1 MASTSSVSGLASG
14 IDWANLIDQIIKVE
28 HRRIDVVIG
37 NQNQYNNKLAE
48 WKKVNTQLLSLRG
61 KADILRDADT
71 FNVFQS
77 TVSGSS
83 STDPAKLLSV
93 STSTTAAP
101 GVHTIE
107 MTSSSTLAQARKV
120 SSKSYTSASTALSLS
135 GDILINGKDINI
147 ASTDTLSDIKSKIN
161 AVNSGSSATGVT
173 ATILTVSSTDNRLV
187 LTSDETGA
195 DQFSIL
201 DANTTNVL
209 QTLGITNSTTSIKN
223 TTSNG
228 ALSDKFTSSDVAIR
242 SLLGLNA
249 TLSSATVNIG
259 GNNVSINLDTDTL
272 TSIASTIDALAGI
285 ASSVVSTTEDGVTKY
300 QLKIEN
306 TTSFTDSNNI
316 LEALG
321 VLAGSQSSVNE
332 LQAGSVANQKT
343 SAAGGGAVTDGTQWN
358 QINTG
363 GDANNIALNDTIT
376 ITGTKHDGT
385 AVSSTFTIANL
396 AQALNAGSGFLET
409 IETAFGGA
417 LAVDAYISDGTDG
430 NTAGQI
436 VVKDLTAGDSQL
448 TVSLVANNEGAG
460 SLNVGTVSATVE
472 GYSMQVTAGQD
483 ANVKVN
489 GVTLTR
495 SSNTITDAID
505 GLTLNLLKI
514 EAATTLTLNVSRDT
528 SAIQASVQSLLDD
541 YNSFISYVNT
551 QFTYDENTKSS
562 GILGGDA
569 TLSSVK
575 SSLQSLV
582 VSTISLLPTTLNAF
596 SLIGINSDKTGLLSI
611 DSSDFL
617 SSLQSD
623 FNGLRRIFIAEG
635 TTTSGEV
642 TYLSHTTTSKAGD
655 YAVNVTQVATQAATT
670 GVKSLL
676 SGIGA
681 GQTETL
687 RITDTLTGRI
697 ATVALNGDAGENGS
711 SIDNIVNAVNSE
723 FQTQYAQKLVGSVAN
738 VQISDAQPITSNT
751 EWSDIDA
758 SLQDGDVISFTGTSR
773 TGQTVSGSYTISDT
787 ATDTAQGF
795 LSAVQTAFNNEVS
808 ATINA
813 SGKLVITDVADGDS
827 NTSISITE
835 PTGGGRTLDFGT
847 VTTSNTGGVVGR
859 YALEITASKDGSNQ
873 LVLTHNLYGSA
884 NGFTIAQVS
893 NPGTTNK
900 EILIGSQANTQVAP
914 PGVLTSL
921 TAFDNITGYTA
932 NSADTITISGKNHA
946 GTAITPVVFSVH
958 TGAAYKTVQ
967 DFLTA
972 IEGAFSLTAGSA
984 TVDGSG
990 KIVITDSTTGSSQLA
1005 MTLTLPAGL
1014 NFGTFASQ
1022 NTGLSNGS
1030 SSGQNVAGTINGEA
1044 ATGVGQ
1050 VLTGDEP
1057 PTDGSTSVE
1066 GLSILVTSTT
1076 TGAKGNVKLTLG
1088 SGELI
1093 YRELDSITDAL
1104 SGYVTTRIDG
1114 LQDTVDDL
1122 QKHIDAME
1130 ARLILEKDQL
1140 TNQFVVME
1148 SALSQMRTL
1157 SNWLAQQTGG
1167 LNQLR

>member
-1 MASTSSVSGLASG
+1 MASTSSISGLASG
-14 IDWANLIDQIIKVE
+14 IDWANIVDQIIAVE

-37 NQNQYNNKLAE
+37 NQNQYNNKLSE
-48 WKKVNTQLLSLRG
+48 WKKVNTQLLSLRT
-61 KADILRDADT
+61 KADTLRTADT
-71 FNVFQS
+71 FNVFQN
-77 TVSGSS
+77 TVTGSS

-93 STSTTAAP
+93 SASTEAAP

-107 MTSSSTLAQARKV
+107 MSSTSTLAQARKV
-120 SSKSYTSASTALSLS
+120 SSKSYSSSSTALSLS
-135 GDILINGKDINI
+135 GDILINGKAINI

-161 AVNSGSSATGVT
+161 AANSGSSATGVT
-173 ATILTVSSTDNRLV
+173 ATLLTVSSTDNRLV
-187 LTSDETGA
+187 LTSDVTGLN
-195 DQFSIL
+195 QFSIL
-201 DANTTNVL
+201 DASTGNVL
-209 QTLGITNSTTSIKN
+209 QSLGITNSTTSIKN
-223 TTSNG
+223 ATSNG
-228 ALSDKFTSSDVAIR
+228 ALSDEFSSSDVTIR

-249 TLSSATVNIG
+249 TLSSTTVNIG
-259 GNNVSINLDTDTL
+259 GNNVTINLDTDT
-272 TSIASTIDALAGI
+272 
-285 ASSVVSTTEDGVTKY
+285 SSVVSTTEDGVTKY

-409 IETAFGGA
+409 IETAFGGGA
-417 LAVDAYISDGTDG
+417 AVDAYISDGTDG

-448 TVSLVANNEGAG
+448 TVSLVANNEGGG
-460 SLNVGTVSATVE
+460 SLNFGTVAASTQ

-514 EAATTLTLNVSRDT
+514 EAGTTLTLNVSRDT
-528 SAIQASVQSLLDD
+528 AAIQASVQSLLDD

-562 GILGGDA
+562 GILGGDT

-575 SSLQSLV
+575 F
-582 VSTISLLPTTLNAF
+582 STISLLPTTLNAF

-623 FNGLRRIFIAEG
+623 FNGVKRIFVAEG

-642 TYLSHTTTSKAGD
+642 TYLSHTTNSKAGD

-758 SLQDGDVISFTGTSR
+758 SLQDGDVISFTGTYR

-847 VTTSNTGGVVGR
+847 VTTSNSGGVVGR

-932 NSADTITISGKNHA
+932 NTSDTITISGKDHS
-946 GTAITPVVFSVH
+946 GTTITPVVFSVH

-1005 MTLTLPAGL
+1005 MTLTPPTGL

-1057 PTDGSTSVE
+1057 PSE
-1066 GLSILVTSTT
+1066 GGT
-1076 TGAKGNVKLTLG
+1076 
-1088 SGELI
+1088 GELL
-1093 YRELDSITDAL
+1093 YRELDSLTDPL
-1104 SGYVTTRIDG
+1104 EGYVTTRIDG
-1114 LQDTVDDL
+1114 LQDTVTDL
-1122 QKHIDAME
+1122 QTQIDAME
-1130 ARLILEKDQL
+1130 AQLALEKNRL
-1140 TNQFVVME
+1140 TNQFIVME
-1148 SALSQMRTL
+1148 SVMSRMKTL
-1157 SNWLAQQTGG
+1157 SNWLAQQTGS
-1167 LNQLR
+1167 LTQLFR